1 MALVRVNRTLMSSKT
16 ENQNSFEWEQW
27 YGAELVLDT
36 SSPYVILGT
45 LAGFTPWFLLLENAD
60 VHDLRDS
67 QTTREQYVVDS
78 RRHGIRINR
87 KCVYVATREVVSV
100 SRLKDILSD

>member
-1 MALVRVNRTLMSSKT
+1 MSSKT

-45 LAGFTPWFLLLENAD
+45 LAGFTPCFLLLENAD

>member
-1 MALVRVNRTLMSSKT
+1 MTLVRVNRTLMSSKNA
-16 ENQNSFEWEQW
+16 NQNSSEWEQW
-27 YGAELVLDT
+27 HGSELVLDI

-45 LAGFTPWFLLLENAD
+45 LASYTPYFLLLKNAD

-87 KCVYVATREVVSV
+87 KSVYVATREIVSV